1 MKLKSET
8 PSLFSIFF
16 VTKIYGSH
24 SGVAVPINDNLVI
37 FPLSVPFFSIVLKSL
52 ITSRTRLRML
62 VKFFINAANS
72 GYLNGLAD
80 EFGESTNSIRRE
92 LNNLSDAGYLIQ
104 WKEKNKI
111 IYAANTEH
119 TLFKVL
125 QKIVRHHLGLE
136 HLIESV
142 LNQMGDVNKIVLIG
156 DYALGRDTGT
166 IEVILLGD
174 KINTAYI
181 NKLQK
186 KIKNTIE
193 RSVLFYVNKTVPNV
207 GITLYDETNP

>member
-1 MKLKSET
+1 
-8 PSLFSIFF
+8 
-16 VTKIYGSH
+16 
-24 SGVAVPINDNLVI
+24 
-37 FPLSVPFFSIVLKSL
+37 
-52 ITSRTRLRML
+52 ML

-104 WKEKNKI
+104 WKDKNKI
-111 IYAANTEH
+111 IYSANTKH

-142 LNQMGDVNKIVLIG
+142 IVQMGHVNKIILIG

-181 NKLQK
+181 KKLQK
-186 KIKNTIE
+186 KLKKTIE
-193 RSVLFYVNKTVPNV
+193 RSVLFYVNRTVPNV
-207 GITLYDETNP
+207 GIVLYDKTNL